1 MSFFT
6 KKSNIKRAQNLECQP
21 KNIANWFTYRRK
33 LLKFK
38 MTTEFSE
45 ARLPEPIIKKE
56 IKEND
61 IPIVH
66 APQSQ
71 INLSNSQDYFPRNP
85 PKPMMNACI
94 LHSINSFSNYNIMYN
109 NYIAQNLWRGA
120 QMQIFLN
127 NMKAFQLQNCSQ

>member
-1 MSFFT
+1 M
-6 KKSNIKRAQNLECQP
+6 ECQP
-21 KNIANWFTYRRK
+21 KNIANWFAYRRK

-38 MTTEFSE
+38 MIKELSE
-45 ARLPEPIIKKE
+45 TVPEPIIKKE

-71 INLSNSQDYFPRNP
+71 INLSNNQGYFPQNF

-94 LHSINSFSNYNIMYN
+94 LPSINSFSNYNIMCN
-109 NYIAQNLWRGA
+109 NYIAQNLWRVA

-127 NMKAFQLQNCSQ
+127 NMKAFPFQNFSQ